1 MIFETELISASASNN
16 CGRLIRVTRV
26 QFDVFLL
33 FQLVISGVIYRI
45 FGARKCGDVRFFINV
60 HLLCARLAACSL
72 STIVFSDLCTTFN
85 KCRIFFSCEHHT
97 ASHLFL
103 REYIKKSDFV
113 MEQDVQY
120 LDTGHHANTAFGDLR
135 V

>member
-45 FGARKCGDVRFFINV
+45 FEQGNVVTYDFSLTFICCV
-60 HLLCARLAACSL
+60 LVSLRAVYLLL
-72 STIVFSDLCTTFN
+72 FS
-85 KCRIFFSCEHHT
+85 RIFAPLSISVEIFS
-97 ASHLFL
+97 
-103 REYIKKSDFV
+103 
-113 MEQDVQY
+113 
-120 LDTGHHANTAFGDLR
+120 HANTILHHIYFSENTSRSLTL
-135 V
+135 